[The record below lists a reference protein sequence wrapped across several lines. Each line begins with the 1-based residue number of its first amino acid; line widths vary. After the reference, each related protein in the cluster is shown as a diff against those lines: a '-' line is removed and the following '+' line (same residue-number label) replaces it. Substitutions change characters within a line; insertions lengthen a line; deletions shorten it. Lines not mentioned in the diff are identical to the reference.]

1 MSEVNQF
8 AFLSYSKCTEHV
20 KKALILVIIFTMIS
34 SAMKAQPPKS
44 SALKIVPEFQN
55 GAFPLVQKNVA
66 SDILIDATDAE
77 VVNIAAQAVAG
88 DIARIC
94 GTKPKVAST
103 IENKG
108 EYLIIAG
115 TVGHSAYI
123 DQLVKAEKLNV
134 STIRNKWESF
144 TIAVVNAPVK
154 GVKQAL
160 VIAGSDR
167 RGTAYGLFEISRL
180 AGVSPWVWWADVHPD
195 QRKSL
200 YLLPGTLTSGEPSV
214 KYRGIFIND
223 EDWGLLPWSNRTYEL
238 SDDKG
243 HIGPRTHE
251 RIFELLLRLRANT
264 YWPAMHE
271 VTRPFFMTEGN
282 RAVADKYDI
291 FIGSSHCEP
300 MACNA
305 AGEWKRRGTGA
316 YDYVNNSSSVYN
328 FWEDR
333 VKEVAGQS
341 ILYTV
346 GMRGVHDGQM
356 QGAKTV
362 NEQKAVLTKVFE
374 DQRELLRKYVN
385 KDITQIS
392 QVFVPYKEVLDV
404 YNAGLQVPEDVTLLW
419 CDDNYGYI
427 THFPT
432 AAEQARK
439 GGNGVYY
446 HISYWGRPHD
456 YLWLG
461 STSPAL
467 IYQQMNQAYNNGVQ
481 KIWILNVGDIK
492 PGEYPMELF
501 MDMAWNIDAVRKLGV
516 KSHQTRFL
524 EREFGK
530 EVAIQLNPVMA
541 EFNRLNYIRKPE
553 FMGNTREEEKHPDF
567 KKVKDLPWS
576 ESTIRERLHSFQEL
590 SDQVEQLTSLILPEK
605 RDAYY
610 QLVKYPVQAVNQMN
624 KKLLTAQLSRHGK
637 ADWAESD
644 AAFDSIA
651 TLTKVYN
658 NAKWNRIMDFQPR
671 RLPVFNRVKRDTVSA
686 PMIVD
691 RKPMAKWNGAD
702 CTKGTPNLF
711 EGLGYEGK
719 AAEINK
725 GSALT
730 YTFDNL
736 KKDSVEIEIRLLPNH
751 PVHGDK
757 LRFKVTLD
765 GSQSQTISYE
775 TKGRSEE
782 WKNNVLCNQ
791 AIRRVV
797 LPLGKSTFH
806 QLVIEALDEG
816 VVIDQLF
823 IY

>member
-1 MSEVNQF
+1 MSRERNLLSF
-8 AFLSYSKCTEHV
+8 TGCIKRTTYRSAIYFFLLCS
-20 KKALILVIIFTMIS
+20 VIS
-34 SAMKAQPPKS
+34 PAAKAQAK
-44 SALKIVPEFQN
+44 ANGTLKIVSEPTP
-55 GAFPLVQKNVA
+55 GAFPLVQAKTAPV
-66 SDILIDATDAE
+66 ILVDATDAE
-77 VVNIAAQAVAG
+77 VVNIAAKAVAG
-88 DIARIC
+88 DIEQIS
-94 GTKPKVAST
+94 GVKPEVISSPKNS
-103 IENKG
+103 G
-108 EYLIIAG
+108 EYLVIAG
-115 TVGHSAYI
+115 TVGHSSYI
-123 DQLVKAEKLNV
+123 DQLVKARKLDV

-144 TIAVVNAPVK
+144 TIAVVNAPMK

-160 VIAGSDR
+160 VVAGSDR

-180 AGVSPWVWWADVHPD
+180 AGVSPWVWWADVHPE

-214 KYRGIFIND
+214 QYRGIFIND
-223 EDWGLLPWSNRTYEL
+223 EDWGLLPWSNRTYEP

-282 RAVADKYDI
+282 RAVAEKYAI

-316 YDYVNNSSSVYN
+316 YDYVNNSSSVYQ

-333 VKEVAGQS
+333 VKEVAGQD

-356 QGAKTV
+356 QGAKTIS
-362 NEQKAVLTKVFE
+362 EQKEVLTRVFK

-385 KDITQIS
+385 KDVTQIS

-404 YNAGLQVPEDVTLLW
+404 YNAGLKVPEDVTLLW

-467 IYQQMNQAYNNGVQ
+467 IYQQMNQAYNRGIQ
-481 KIWILNVGDIK
+481 KIWIVNVGDIK
-492 PGEYPMELF
+492 PGEYPTELF
-501 MDMAWNIDAVRKLGV
+501 LDMAWNIDEVRQQGV
-516 KSHQTRFL
+516 KSHQARFL

-530 EVAIQLNPVMA
+530 DVATQLNPFM
-541 EFNRLNYIRKPE
+541 EEYNRLNYIRKPE
-553 FMGNTREEEKHPDF
+553 FMGNTREEEKDPDF

-576 ESTIRERLHSFQEL
+576 ESTIHARLNSFQEL
-590 SDQVEQLTSLILPEK
+590 SDKVEQLSSLILPEK
-605 RDAYY
+605 RDAYF

-624 KKLLTAQLSRHGK
+624 KKLLTAQLARHGK
-637 ADWAESD
+637 AGWAESD

-651 TLTKVYN
+651 ALTKVYN

-671 RLPVFNRVKRDTVSA
+671 KLPVFNRVKRDTVSA
-686 PMIVD
+686 PMILD

-702 CTKGTPNLF
+702 CTKGTPALF

-719 AAEINK
+719 AAGINK

-730 YTFDNL
+730 YSFDNL
-736 KKDSVEIEIRLLPNH
+736 QKDSVEIEIRLLPNH
-751 PVHGDK
+751 PVQGGK

-765 GSQSQTISYE
+765 GSPSQTVSYE
-775 TKGRSEE
+775 VRGRSEE
-782 WKNNVLCNQ
+782 WKNNVLSNQ

-797 LPLGKSTFH
+797 LPLGRLTSH

-816 VVIDQLF
+816 VVVDQLF